1 MTQFEIFSVI
11 ISIVG
16 LVILIIGF
24 WIKNKT
30 DVAQIQAQLIGLQNE
45 LKEHKQEDALRY
57 EQMRTE
63 NRQDHGKLF
72 DKIENIFK
80 ELRKWYSM
88 HS

>member
-80 ELRKWYSM
+80 ELRK
-88 HS
+88 